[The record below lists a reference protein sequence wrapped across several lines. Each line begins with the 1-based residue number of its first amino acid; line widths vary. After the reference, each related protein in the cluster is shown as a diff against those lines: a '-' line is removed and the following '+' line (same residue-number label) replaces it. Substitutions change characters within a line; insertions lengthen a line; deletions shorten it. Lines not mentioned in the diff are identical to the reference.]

1 MVHLGAFLEKGK
13 SICPHKN
20 MLIFYELIAGQ
31 FFFVLFLLILMV
43 FVVVLD
49 GFFFVVVVV
58 YS

>member
-49 GFFFVVVVV
+49 VFFFVVVVV